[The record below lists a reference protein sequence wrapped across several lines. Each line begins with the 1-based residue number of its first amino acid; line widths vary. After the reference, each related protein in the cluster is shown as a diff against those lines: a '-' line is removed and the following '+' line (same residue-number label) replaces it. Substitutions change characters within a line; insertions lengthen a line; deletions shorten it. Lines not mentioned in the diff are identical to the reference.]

1 MDWVWGVDVSTRR
14 VAVGK
19 FSSKKTVRWESR
31 DIPQDARGAQR
42 LARIR
47 RATVDLCQQPVG
59 LQPRLVLV
67 EDANVGA
74 AANKPLLQAV
84 AVVFEA
90 VFATLRC
97 EVREVPVG
105 TWKKATIGRGNAQK
119 PEVMAFARGLG
130 YTGDLQDEADALVI
144 ASMALGEA
152 MLPGAGFAADA

>member
-1 MDWVWGVDVSTRR
+1 MTPPDWAWGLDVSCKR

-19 FSSKKTVRWESR
+19 VSSRKTVRWESR
-31 DIPQDARGAQR
+31 DIPQDVRGAQR

-47 RATVDLCQQPVG
+47 RATVELCHQSLD

-74 AANKPLLQAV
+74 AANKQLLQAV

-97 EVREVPVG
+97 EVREIPIG
-105 TWKKATIGRGNAQK
+105 TWKKATVGRGNAQK
-119 PEVMAFARGLG
+119 PEVMDFARGLG
-130 YTGDLQDEADALVI
+130 YTGDSQDEADAVCV
-144 ASMALGEA
+144 AL
-152 MLPGAGFAADA
+152 AARGQLDG